1 MPSKRTNDS
10 VDRILQELSVQ
21 QTRDVVRDSVNDRK
35 VDEILRSVGLDTDT
49 LGTAHGGLGP
59 IGQEDLPAVEI
70 DGSDVTTDDR
80 FSTAVL
86 DDILRDLPT
95 MKKLRKD
102 RPAARQPAQ
111 PARPT
116 RQEAPAQ
123 PARQPAQP
131 VRPARQEAPAQPVRQ
146 PAQPAQPA
154 RQEAPAQP
162 VRQETRP
169 APAPRPQPAEEA
181 PAERQTTSDTT
192 RTSIIKNFL
201 LKMAPGADNAD
212 ALNQGK
218 EQFQQF
224 FGKTAAVLP
233 DAHGKL
239 REPGR
244 KKRGLFGL
252 GKAED
257 TGQFVPIN
265 VSLGGRRTEEPAAGE
280 ELPPAQPPAEPADYA
295 PAEPEERLTERP
307 EDRPPEYED
316 YGDEAAPEEYEE
328 EYSEEVYD
336 TDDEPADE
344 GMDYARDLDEA
355 DDAEAQ
361 TLRLSDTA
369 EYDPAPR
376 RGLFGGLFG
385 GRRAEP
391 RAAGRDRG
399 DTYSNLH
406 LEESTGTVPDIR
418 LPADP
423 PARTVYHSRQFPAQ
437 GGGAGGTETPA
448 GHTTKEMPGGTSPSI
463 TLSGLRD
470 ALRGASRTGATGTVY
485 RKKRN
490 TVEFTPGQHKKKEE
504 PRRIFGG
511 SSISEPV
518 GEPVM
523 TSTGAVAPAEE
534 ERQPAVPPAET
545 APAAPAAGS
554 AGADEPARPAPSAPA
569 GDDRSARADTFEEI
583 TPARA
588 ATLTGEVRLA
598 DIAAGAADARPPAPP
613 AEEHTGFTTGLEP
626 VQPEPAGAEHSG
638 FTANLTLDQRPGP
651 RPDTMNFV
659 RGIEESINQDAP
671 AEAAG
676 ADRYAQAAAVLTD
689 PNAETGETPEPEKR
703 RTRKGPR
710 LKGTPEDE
718 TPEGAAAPFEEEE
731 TAAPRRHEYERPDD
745 APAIRRELDSQVLA
759 LTAAAIVAGAAALVM
774 LYLGTAAAGAGLPMP
789 APLDPAVGKTPLP
802 AALLVLLAVTAG
814 LCWRT
819 MANGLKGLFKG
830 PTADTLPALA
840 TVGAAVQLVTFLIQP
855 DWYTP
860 DKICLMAGPAALL
873 LCFNTIGKRMDAVTT
888 RENFRLVS
896 AGVDHAVAYR
906 LKDAGILRAVTRGL
920 AQPHPS
926 VLVSRPTQ
934 LLKDFL
940 SASSARRTS
949 DKNQQQLARVVAGCA
964 LAALVFTLLYRQ
976 DAGMAVTALA
986 AVLCIG
992 APLAGTLL
1000 SAVPAK
1006 LMQGS
1011 AAQVGA
1017 VVPGWRDIRQLGRV
1031 NVIQVS
1037 SRDLFPSGCVKLGG
1051 IRAIQKDHID
1061 QAITY
1066 AASMLAQ
1073 GAPTLREVFLG
1084 MIGDNRKLL
1093 SQVDDFET
1101 VYGKGHV
1108 GWIKG
1113 ERVLIGNRKLM
1124 QQFDVEIPSVDYEK
1138 RHTVNQ
1144 RRVIYLAVSGKLFS
1158 MFLVSYQG
1166 DPDTAAVLDS
1176 LRRSGLSLIV
1186 DCDDFNC
1193 DEALLEAAYTLPTGS
1208 VRVLDGPAR
1217 KALEP
1222 ATAWLPESEG
1232 NMLHLGS
1239 FASFVGGLEAAHGAA
1254 EAERKSALVLSAAV
1268 LLSCVLAVIMV
1279 LAGGIA
1285 SIPLPGLVLYQAVW
1299 AALTLLFP
1307 LMQRY

>member
-70 DGSDVTTDDR
+70 DGSDATTDDR

-102 RPAARQPAQ
+102 RPAARQPV
-111 PARPT
+111 
-116 RQEAPAQ
+116 
-123 PARQPAQP
+123 QP
-131 VRPARQEAPAQPVRQ
+131 VRPARQEAPAQSARQ
-146 PAQPAQPA
+146 PVQPVQPARQEAPAQPA
-154 RQEAPAQP
+154 RQQAQPAQP

-280 ELPPAQPPAEPADYA
+280 ELPPAQPPAKPADYA

-316 YGDEAAPEEYEE
+316 YGDETAPEEYEE

-626 VQPEPAGAEHSG
+626 VQPEPVGAEHSG

-840 TVGAAVQLVTFLIQP
+840 AVGAAVQLVTFLIQP

-860 DKICLMAGPAALL
+860 DKLCLMAGPAALL

-1124 QQFDVEIPSVDYEK
+1124 QQFDVEIPSVEYEK

>member
-111 PARPT
+111 PVRPTRQEAPAQQAQPARPARQEPPAQPARQPA

-123 PARQPAQP
+123 PARQQ
-131 VRPARQEAPAQPVRQ
+131 
-146 PAQPAQPA
+146 AQPA
-154 RQEAPAQP
+154 RP

-280 ELPPAQPPAEPADYA
+280 ELPPAEPADYA

-316 YGDEAAPEEYEE
+316 YGDETAPKEYEE
-328 EYSEEVYD
+328 EYNEEVYD

-369 EYDPAPR
+369 EYDPAPAPR

-545 APAAPAAGS
+545 APAAPAAPAAGS
-554 AGADEPARPAPSAPA
+554 AGADEPARPAPRAPT

-598 DIAAGAADARPPAPP
+598 DIAAGAADARPSAPP

-626 VQPEPAGAEHSG
+626 VQPEPAEEHSG

-840 TVGAAVQLVTFLIQP
+840 AVGAAVQLVTFLIQP
-855 DWYTP
+855 DWYAP
-860 DKICLMAGPAALL
+860 DKLCLMAGPAALL

-992 APLAGTLL
+992 TPLAGTLL

-1124 QQFDVEIPSVDYEK
+1124 QQFEVEIPSVEYEK

>member
-111 PARPT
+111 PARQQAQPARPARQEAPAQSARQPAQPARPP

-123 PARQPAQP
+123 PARQQAQ
-131 VRPARQEAPAQPVRQ
+131 
-146 PAQPAQPA
+146 
-154 RQEAPAQP
+154 PAQP

-169 APAPRPQPAEEA
+169 AQPPRPQPAEEA

-280 ELPPAQPPAEPADYA
+280 ELPPAQPPAEPAGYA

-316 YGDEAAPEEYEE
+316 YGDETAPEEYEE

-511 SSISEPV
+511 SSVSEPV

-569 GDDRSARADTFEEI
+569 GEDRSARADTFEEI

-598 DIAAGAADARPPAPP
+598 DIAAGAADVRPPAPP

-626 VQPEPAGAEHSG
+626 VQPEPAEEHSG

-689 PNAETGETPEPEKR
+689 PNAETGDTPEPEKR

-840 TVGAAVQLVTFLIQP
+840 AVGAAVQLVTFLIQP
-855 DWYTP
+855 DWYAP
-860 DKICLMAGPAALL
+860 DKLCLMAGPAALL

-906 LKDAGILRAVTRGL
+906 LKDAGILRTVTRGL

-1124 QQFDVEIPSVDYEK
+1124 QQFDVEIPSVEYEK